1 MSELDALEFDRRIQQ
16 LEDTVMDLREIQ
28 ATQEAELYIINQRL
42 AELGERIYLFSK
54 LARKRP

>member
-42 AELGERIYLFSK
+42 AELGERI
-54 LARKRP
+54 

>member
-28 ATQEAELYIINQRL
+28 ATQEAELYVINQRL
-42 AELGERIYLFSK
+42 NELGERI
-54 LARKRP
+54 